1 MGAGQSIA
9 SSGSI
14 DTKLIDKIAS
24 EYILSMNFQDM
35 KNMNTEAGCNKMVL
49 VVENILKQ
57 HTTEVPVSS
66 LETASQGLFNLA
78 APPSG
83 EESIFVFP
91 EGDEEE
97 KKIMDV
103 SDAKKKQ
110 LICRNIAKFYVQ
122 LAHLFSAIIM
132 TVNPKYQY
140 SDGGETKTIDVMD
153 KKNIPEQALSSAS
166 IILEKNYC
174 SERESLLSEKSNL
187 DDNNNISINIPYC
200 NLNELITPISDSKG
214 IKELEDLFKDDYD
227 ANTGIFSMS
236 AQSKNVY
243 EKLVKEFY
251 SAMYKS
257 GSPPNS
263 FGEFKLPKYNEE
275 RGCSDTALQKI
286 LIVDDD
292 SDDEKTTLAKENEEL
307 QPPYKETYRGTNSGL
322 YKDFKNNIMEMKA
335 ATSKNTEEVFSILAK
350 IFELQADPIILN
362 ASINPK
368 TIGPLILETREK
380 IAKLYLDCENYFQKG
395 LEIFRNIVYQNLNQ
409 QLKEEVSD
417 LTNLEDKILTS
428 E

>member
-153 KKNIPEQALSSAS
+153 
-166 IILEKNYC
+166 
-174 SERESLLSEKSNL
+174 
-187 DDNNNISINIPYC
+187 
-200 NLNELITPISDSKG
+200 
-214 IKELEDLFKDDYD
+214 
-227 ANTGIFSMS
+227 
-236 AQSKNVY
+236 
-243 EKLVKEFY
+243 
-251 SAMYKS
+251 
-257 GSPPNS
+257 
-263 FGEFKLPKYNEE
+263 
-275 RGCSDTALQKI
+275 
-286 LIVDDD
+286 
-292 SDDEKTTLAKENEEL
+292 
-307 QPPYKETYRGTNSGL
+307 
-322 YKDFKNNIMEMKA
+322 
-335 ATSKNTEEVFSILAK
+335 
-350 IFELQADPIILN
+350 
-362 ASINPK
+362 
-368 TIGPLILETREK
+368 
-380 IAKLYLDCENYFQKG
+380 
-395 LEIFRNIVYQNLNQ
+395 
-409 QLKEEVSD
+409 
-417 LTNLEDKILTS
+417 
-428 E
+428 